1 MASCLI
7 ECTFDGK
14 WVLQESK
21 KNVLPVEV
29 LVSDLL
35 TGFGDEKSVTVLKKN
50 YTGCRLVVSLPGGD
64 PHNLEQEIHRILR
77 QHWADDE
84 AEKACTCS
92 LQPLSPEEA
101 DRLLG
106 AEKQEAARK
115 TEKKG
120 KRAAA
125 SDIPVEK
132 EERAEKAMDGEN
144 LPARRSKKSA
154 PAASSALDAIQG
166 LVGAAALKEL
176 AAELHAIAPQI
187 QRTGARRAFQ
197 FQHYL
202 FAVNDGCGLTTALE
216 RLADLTAELGLF
228 AFPAKKR
235 VMEWSLEPP
244 AGDEA
249 EPLQKLADFLRS
261 RNHFKG
267 VLCVDIS
274 HWIPKVRD
282 PKFQRM
288 LRVMAEA
295 REDNVFVFRVPY
307 IQPDVLE
314 TVRAGLSDVVFTRSV
329 PFIPFSNEEYGEC
342 LRRLLADCHFTL
354 ADDAWPLFEQRLAEE
369 KSGTRFYGLD
379 SIDKLAN
386 EMIYRKLLA
395 NAAAQSDD
403 TRIAAADLDG
413 FTREPAA
420 ESGVAQLDEMVG
432 MEHIRDRILEM
443 VAQVQ
448 TQKELAESGR
458 FPERPCLHMRFVGS
472 PGTGKTTVARIVGRI
487 LKEKGILEIGN
498 FYEVSGRSL
507 CGRYVGET
515 APKTSEICRSAYGSV
530 LFIDESYSLY
540 AGDDNSRDYGKEAI
554 DTLIAEMENNRDK
567 MVVIMSGYPDEMEV
581 LMKANPGLAGRMPY
595 EIHFPNYSREQLTRI
610 FLNMAGKAFDFDE
623 PFREAAA
630 SFFGSVSDAQYKAKN
645 FSNARLARNLYER
658 VWAKASVRHQLNR
671 GEPIRLLPEDL
682 RSAVADKEFQQLL
695 HAKGTSI
702 GFTAVL
708 DAPK

>member
-50 YTGCRLVVSLPGGD
+50 YTGCRLVVSLPGDD

-144 LPARRSKKSA
+144 LPARRSKKAA

-244 AGDEA
+244 TGDEA

-288 LRVMAEA
+288 LRVMADA
-295 REDNVFVFRVPY
+295 REDNVLVFR
-307 IQPDVLE
+307 
-314 TVRAGLSDVVFTRSV
+314 
-329 PFIPFSNEEYGEC
+329 
-342 LRRLLADCHFTL
+342 
-354 ADDAWPLFEQRLAEE
+354 
-369 KSGTRFYGLD
+369 
-379 SIDKLAN
+379 
-386 EMIYRKLLA
+386 
-395 NAAAQSDD
+395 
-403 TRIAAADLDG
+403 
-413 FTREPAA
+413 
-420 ESGVAQLDEMVG
+420 
-432 MEHIRDRILEM
+432 
-443 VAQVQ
+443 
-448 TQKELAESGR
+448 
-458 FPERPCLHMRFVGS
+458 
-472 PGTGKTTVARIVGRI
+472 
-487 LKEKGILEIGN
+487 
-498 FYEVSGRSL
+498 
-507 CGRYVGET
+507 
-515 APKTSEICRSAYGSV
+515 
-530 LFIDESYSLY
+530 
-540 AGDDNSRDYGKEAI
+540 
-554 DTLIAEMENNRDK
+554 
-567 MVVIMSGYPDEMEV
+567 
-581 LMKANPGLAGRMPY
+581 
-595 EIHFPNYSREQLTRI
+595 
-610 FLNMAGKAFDFDE
+610 
-623 PFREAAA
+623 
-630 SFFGSVSDAQYKAKN
+630 
-645 FSNARLARNLYER
+645 
-658 VWAKASVRHQLNR
+658 
-671 GEPIRLLPEDL
+671 
-682 RSAVADKEFQQLL
+682 
-695 HAKGTSI
+695 
-702 GFTAVL
+702 
-708 DAPK
+708 